1 MLVGGIILRNQLSQ
15 KLLNLGECIIIAVGI
30 IVISWCQWNIVGMTS
45 DGCTGGGSIPIG
57 TVPYDVSGLSAGI
70 TDIVVWPIGVRWIS
84 RRLICIPRAIVIIVI
99 IVATSRSTISTIHLL
114 DLLG

>member
-1 MLVGGIILRNQLSQ
+1 
-15 KLLNLGECIIIAVGI
+15 
-30 IVISWCQWNIVGMTS
+30 MTS

-70 TDIVVWPIGVRWIS
+70 TDIGVWPIGVRLIS

-114 DLLG
+114 DLLSQLLYSLEKLFVQGVRSSWCELVHICAYGLLIPMS